1 MLISEKEKENE
12 TNSSFE
18 EFDLDKCV
26 REAYGK
32 DPNVKLTITQLLNI
46 LPEKVGREF
55 LKRANVTFGTKTG
68 EMACYDCLKERKHE
82 NY

>member
-1 MLISEKEKENE
+1 MLKSEKENE

-18 EFDLDKCV
+18 EFDLDECV
-26 REAYGK
+26 REAYGE

-68 EMACYDCLKERKHE
+68 EMACYDCLKEGNTDAKE
-82 NY
+82 